1 MSKDLRFNNK
11 DFLLNEIE
19 YAQFYTNRK
28 THKHIQDDAKD
39 RYKLIYLRRT
49 IKRSLGLQSDI
60 NENESII

>member
-19 YAQFYTNRK
+19 YAQSYMNKK

-39 RYKLIYLRRT
+39 RYELIDLRRT
-49 IKRSLGLQSDI
+49 TKRSLGLQSDI
-60 NENESII
+60 YENE